1 MEKLASK
8 QYLIQEWSNL
18 QTFRQHT
25 KKMLLSSLLFLPV
38 SSGVQATV
46 PRQARVLNSINEKSK
61 LCSPYFPR
69 AIFVTSVMQIQEVL
83 ASLLRISLLLFFK
96 KFHKFTL
103 CEFLGNFFSLV
114 QFFG

>member
-38 SSGVQATV
+38 SSGVQAAV
-46 PRQARVLNSINEKSK
+46 PRQARVINSINEKSK
-61 LCSPYFPR
+61 LCSPYFQQ
-69 AIFVTSVMQIQEVL
+69 AIFVTFVIQITV
-83 ASLLRISLLLFFK
+83 ARGK
-96 KFHKFTL
+96 
-103 CEFLGNFFSLV
+103 
-114 QFFG
+114 

>member
-38 SSGVQATV
+38 SSAVV
-46 PRQARVLNSINEKSK
+46 CRQQCHAKRARVKQHQREKQTVLTLFPTGY
-61 LCSPYFPR
+61 LCH
-69 AIFVTSVMQIQEVL
+69 
-83 ASLLRISLLLFFK
+83 ISLQITALTVSETLQK
-96 KFHKFTL
+96 KDSERCMFT
-103 CEFLGNFFSLV
+103 V
-114 QFFG
+114 

>member
-38 SSGVQATV
+38 SSGVQQGAGSSAT
-46 PRQARVLNSINEKSK
+46 PSARVKQHQREKQTVLTLFPTGY
-61 LCSPYFPR
+61 LCH
-69 AIFVTSVMQIQEVL
+69 ICLQITALSAQ
-83 ASLLRISLLLFFK
+83 
-96 KFHKFTL
+96 
-103 CEFLGNFFSLV
+103 FSLSC
-114 QFFG
+114 FYSDEERRFMYRIN

>member
-38 SSGVQATV
+38 SSGVHCAGGSAT
-46 PRQARVLNSINEKSK
+46 PSARVKQHQREKQTVLTLFPTGY
-61 LCSPYFPR
+61 LCH
-69 AIFVTSVMQIQEVL
+69 
-83 ASLLRISLLLFFK
+83 ISLQITVLTVSETLQK
-96 KFHKFTL
+96 KDSERCMFT
-103 CEFLGNFFSLV
+103 V
-114 QFFG
+114 

>member
-38 SSGVQATV
+38 SSGVQAVV
-46 PRQARVLNSINEKSK
+46 PRQARARVKQHQREKQTVLTLFPTGYLCHICLQITALSALSCFYSDEERRFMYRIN
-61 LCSPYFPR
+61 
-69 AIFVTSVMQIQEVL
+69 
-83 ASLLRISLLLFFK
+83 
-96 KFHKFTL
+96 
-103 CEFLGNFFSLV
+103 
-114 QFFG
+114 